1 VVDVESGTVVKSWSF
16 GEQAQV
22 GNVWSKAGEIVSLS
36 INGELTVLDQRSDK
50 PVRVLHGRAF
60 TSTLPCTDDV
70 VTNQKL
76 TGSAL

>member
-36 INGELTVLDQRSDK
+36 MNGELTVVDQRSDK

-60 TSTLPCTDDV
+60 ASIPCTDDV
-70 VTNQKL
+70 VMNRKL
-76 TGSAL
+76 TGSVL

>member
-1 VVDVESGTVVKSWSF
+1 MDCSTKVVDVESGTVVKSWSF

-36 INGELTVLDQRSDK
+36 MNGELTVVDQRSDK

-60 TSTLPCTDDV
+60 LLLSLV
-70 VTNQKL
+70 L
-76 TGSAL
+76 TML